1 MPVELVFIIM
11 AVILL
16 VSCIIAVESEHFPIF
31 GGGIVVDLMISLWVI
46 LSFQFISTY
55 QVQTPIVSIG
65 QIQITEYDGH
75 IWNLTE
81 YYEKIYDEEQDSVLI
96 TVREQ
101 QCIAGISFSKRYYL
115 SDIIKN
121 GTL

>member
-46 LSFQFISTY
+46 LSFQ
-55 QVQTPIVSIG
+55 
-65 QIQITEYDGH
+65 
-75 IWNLTE
+75 
-81 YYEKIYDEEQDSVLI
+81 
-96 TVREQ
+96 
-101 QCIAGISFSKRYYL
+101 CIAGISFSKRYYL
-115 SDIIKN
+115 LDIIKN
-121 GTL
+121 GIL